1 MLDNPSFVYYN
12 STESNKPGYLQRRM
26 VIYKEMVQREQD
38 RAIHSQSKDI
48 RIIKGDHGSFYDQQN
63 HSEQSPKL
71 VAVREKG

>member
-26 VIYKEMVQREQD
+26 AIYKEMIQREQD

-48 RIIKGDHGSFYDQQN
+48 RIQQGNSGPLHGQQK

-71 VAVREKG
+71 VAIGKKG